1 MKLADVKDRHFVNQI
16 IATALLLHLVTVM
29 LAARFEL
36 LWLTQLML
44 VYGLILYFVLGPIF
58 FGCGIAPPDAQPKS
72 NSWTISGRYLPLE
85 NRSTDTIHANTS
97 IKPRVCSP
105 A

>member
-1 MKLADVKDRHFVNQI
+1 MKLAHVKDRHFVNQI
-16 IATALLLHLVTVM
+16 IATAVLLHLVTVM

-44 VYGLILYFVLGPIF
+44 AYALILYFVLGPIF
-58 FGCGIAPPDAQPKS
+58 WLWHRAIGRATKVEQLDDIRQVFATGEQVYRYDPRKYFKPK
-72 NSWTISGRYLPLE
+72 
-85 NRSTDTIHANTS
+85 
-97 IKPRVCSP
+97 VCSP